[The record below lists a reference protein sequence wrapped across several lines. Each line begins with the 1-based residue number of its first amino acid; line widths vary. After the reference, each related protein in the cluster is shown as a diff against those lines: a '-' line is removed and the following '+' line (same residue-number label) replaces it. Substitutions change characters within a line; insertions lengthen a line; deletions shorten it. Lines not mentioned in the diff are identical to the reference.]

1 MTDRLDQL
9 LRALPAPGLDHPL
22 DQLEPAV
29 WARIEAGRAR
39 WAAAEVPF
47 RLQLAAAALALAVGL
62 AFGWSMGVHR
72 AAADPQAAYAGYAA
86 VGPLARL
93 ESGL

>member
-29 WARIEAGRAR
+29 WARIEAGRAP
-39 WAAAEVPF
+39 WGLAGVSF
-47 RLQLAAAALALAVGL
+47 RMQLAAAALALVVGL
-62 AFGWSMGVHR
+62 AFGWSMGMHR
-72 AAADPQAAYAGYAA
+72 PAPDPMAAYAGYAE
-86 VGPLARL
+86 VGPVGRL
-93 ESGL
+93 ENGL

>member
-9 LRALPAPGLDHPL
+9 LRALPAPGLDHAL

-29 WARIEAGRAR
+29 WARIEAGRAG
-39 WAAAEVPF
+39 WAAPAGLF
-47 RLQLAAAALALAVGL
+47 RLQLAAAALALVVGL
-62 AFGWSMGVHR
+62 AFGWSMSAHR
-72 AAADPQAAYAGYAA
+72 AAADPQSDYADYAA

>member
-29 WARIEAGRAR
+29 WARIEAGRAPCAPAGLR
-39 WAAAEVPF
+39 I
-47 RLQLAAAALALAVGL
+47 QLAAAALALVVGL
-62 AFGWSMGVHR
+62 AFGWSLSQHQ
-72 AAADPQAAYAGYAA
+72 AHDPQADYAGYAA